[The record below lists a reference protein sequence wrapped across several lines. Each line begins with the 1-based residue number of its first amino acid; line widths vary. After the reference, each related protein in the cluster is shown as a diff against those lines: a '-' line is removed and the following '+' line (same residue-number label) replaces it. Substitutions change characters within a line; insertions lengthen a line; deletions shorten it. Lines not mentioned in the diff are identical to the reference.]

1 MTPSRLSAVALFVL
15 LGAAACSDSASKKAD
30 SGAGAAGKGK
40 TFTLAVIPKG
50 TTHEFWKSIHAG
62 AEQAAQEFTAAGD
75 TVRIIWKGP
84 LREDDREQQV
94 QVVEGFTSQGV
105 SGIVLAP
112 LDNRALVRPVEEAK
126 NAGVPTVIMD
136 SGLES
141 DQIVSFVAT
150 DNYKGGELCAERL
163 GTLLGG
169 KGNVL
174 MLRYQEGSNSTEQRE
189 KGFLDKMKSAYP
201 GIKIVSSD
209 QYGGATRETAK
220 RASENLLNRYAADL
234 DGIFTVNE
242 SNTVGMLLALQDI
255 SKAGKIKFVGFDASQ
270 PLLDAMKAHQLDG
283 VAVQNPMKMGYLGVK
298 TMVEHLKGKPVEKR
312 IDTGV
317 VMVTPESM
325 DTPEMMALTHPP
337 IDKYLSGQ

>member
-1 MTPSRLSAVALFVL
+1 LRTTRLSAAVLFVL
-15 LGAAACSDSASKKAD
+15 LGAAACSDTGSKKNA
-30 SGAGAAGKGK
+30 SGASAGGK
-40 TFTLAVIPKG
+40 ALTLAVIPKG
-50 TTHEFWKSIHAG
+50 TTHEFWRSIHAG
-62 AEQAAQEFTAAGD
+62 AEQAAQELTAAGD

-94 QVVEGFTSQGV
+94 QVVEGFASQGV

-126 NAGVPTVIMD
+126 NAGVPTVIID

-169 KGNVL
+169 KGKVL
-174 MLRYQEGSNSTEQRE
+174 VLRYQEGSNSTEQRE

-201 GIKIVSSD
+201 GITIVSSD
-209 QYGGATRETAK
+209 QYAGATRETAK
-220 RASENLLNRYAADL
+220 RASENLLNRFGAEL
-234 DGIFTVNE
+234 NGIFTANE
-242 SNTVGMLLALQDI
+242 SSTVGMLLALQDI
-255 SKAGKIKFVGFDASQ
+255 AKAGKIRFVGFDASQ
-270 PLLDAMKAHQLDG
+270 TLLEAMRAKQLDG

-298 TMVEHLKGKPVEKR
+298 TMVDHLKGKPVEKR

-317 VMVTPESM
+317 VLVTPESM
-325 DTPEMMALTHPP
+325 DTPEMKELTHPP
-337 IDKYLSGQ
+337 IDKYLVGQ